1 MLKDRR
7 IKIAWK
13 AYLAE
18 LGVMQA
24 LERPSEAEIAE
35 RARRY
40 FRWRLEEAVEVLGS
54 DSSALAEVLNEMYAL
69 LIGEEE
75 IVNWRPLSLEEAR
88 SRIGEPIVATAM
100 ETNVA
105 HP

>member
-54 DSSALAEVLNEMYAL
+54 DSTLLAEVLSELIAL
-69 LIGEEE
+69 VTGEEE
-75 IVNWRPLSLEEAR
+75 VENWQPPALEQMLLRITEPLAS
-88 SRIGEPIVATAM
+88 
-100 ETNVA
+100 
-105 HP
+105 